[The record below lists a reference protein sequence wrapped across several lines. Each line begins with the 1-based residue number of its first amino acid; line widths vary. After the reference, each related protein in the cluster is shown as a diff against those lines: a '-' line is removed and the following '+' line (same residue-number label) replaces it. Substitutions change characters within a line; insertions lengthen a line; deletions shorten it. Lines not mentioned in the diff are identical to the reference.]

1 MACTKLDDQ
10 QILRQLQSG
19 SLLSTV
25 ALRQRG
31 EAKRSSDLSLT
42 VSLLNIHGDDLGTF
56 TDKYLV
62 DIVHCMT
69 KFYFPE
75 MIKGRKRRFPLT
87 EELVVLLSDSLG
99 LLKCHFP
106 ILEEYV
112 RSHLLIRSR
121 SLAFP
126 AAILALSS

>member
-10 QILRQLQSG
+10 RILHQLQSG

-42 VSLLNIHGDDLGTF
+42 VSLLDIRGDDLSSF
-56 TDKYLV
+56 TDTNLA
-62 DIVHCMT
+62 DIAHRMA

-75 MIKGRKRRFPLT
+75 VIKGRTRRFPLT
-87 EELVVLLSDSLG
+87 EELAVLLSDSLG

-112 RSHLLIRSR
+112 RSHLLMRSR
-121 SLAFP
+121 TLAFP